1 MRIEETVASFIAR
14 HNLLDRAGRHIIALS
29 GGADSVA
36 LLLILSGLGY
46 DVEAAHCNFHL
57 RGEESDRDEDFV
69 KSLCLSL
76 AVPLHLVHFD
86 TLSYASF
93 HKVSIEMAARQLRYN
108 YFEQLRRDIGA
119 TDICVAHHRDDSV
132 ETVLMNLIRGTGLRG
147 LTGIRPVNGHIKRPL
162 LCLSRQ
168 DIERYL
174 ASVGQSYVTDSTNLV
189 DDVVRNKLRLNII
202 PLLKEINPAF
212 SENVSRATTH
222 IIDAVTMIDA
232 ATVEAMKR
240 VVTDYD
246 GGVAVDINRL
256 RGELSPAYLLYEILR
271 QYGFS
276 PAQTEQ
282 IYASLDAQSGR
293 LFVSSSHELL
303 IDRGRLLIERNLPV
317 IQSQKIIEDGTY
329 VLKSGGRLK
338 VSSLPIDDNFVLSR
352 SSDTVCLDAD
362 KIIFPLTLRSASE
375 GDRFVPFGMKGTKLV
390 SDYLNDLKYS
400 LFRKRRQLVLTDASG
415 RIVWLV
421 GERPDNRF
429 RITEESRRGLVVTVM
444 KE

>member
-1 MRIEETVASFIAR
+1 M
-14 HNLLDRAGRHIIALS
+14 
-29 GGADSVA
+29 A

-46 DVEAAHCNFHL
+46 DVEATHCNFHL

-69 KSLCLSL
+69 KSLCQSR
-76 AVPLHLVHFD
+76 AVPFHLVHFD
-86 TLSYASF
+86 TLSYASL

-119 TDICVAHHRDDSV
+119 ADICVAHHRDDSV
-132 ETVLMNLIRGTGLRG
+132 ETVLMNLVRGTGLRG

-174 ASVGQSYVTDSTNLV
+174 ASVGQPYVTDSTNLV
-189 DDVVRNKLRLNII
+189 DDVVRNKLRLNVI

-212 SENVSRATTH
+212 SENVSRAAAH
-222 IIDAVTMIDA
+222 VSDAVTMLDA
-232 ATVEAMKR
+232 ATVEAIKK
-240 VVTDYD
+240 VVKDYD
-246 GGVAVDINRL
+246 GGVAVDIDKL
-256 RGELSPAYLLYEILR
+256 KSEPSPAYLLYEILR

-282 IYASLDAQSGR
+282 IHANLDAPSGR
-293 LFVSSSHELL
+293 VFSSQSHELL
-303 IDRGRLLIERNLPV
+303 IDRGRLLIERNIPA
-317 IQSQKIIEDGTY
+317 IQPQKIIEDGTY

-338 VSSLPIDDNFVLSR
+338 VSMQPIDNSFVLSR
-352 SSDTVCLDAD
+352 SSDTACLDAD
-362 KIIFPLTLRSASE
+362 KIAFPLMLRPVAE

-390 SDYLNDLKYS
+390 SDYLTDRKYS

-429 RITEESRRGLVVTVM
+429 RITEESRRALVMTIR
-444 KE
+444 

>member
-1 MRIEETVASFIAR
+1 M
-14 HNLLDRAGRHIIALS
+14 
-29 GGADSVA
+29 A

-46 DVEAAHCNFHL
+46 DVEAVHCNFHL

-69 KSLCLSL
+69 KSLCQSR
-76 AVPLHLVHFD
+76 AVPFHLVHFD
-86 TLSYASF
+86 TLSYASL

-119 TDICVAHHRDDSV
+119 ADICVAHHRDDSV
-132 ETVLMNLIRGTGLRG
+132 ETVLMNLVRGTGLRG

-174 ASVGQSYVTDSTNLV
+174 ASVGQPYVTDSTNLV
-189 DDVVRNKLRLNII
+189 DDVVRNKLRLNVI

-212 SENVSRATTH
+212 SENVSRAAAH
-222 IIDAVTMIDA
+222 VSDAVTMLDA
-232 ATVEAMKR
+232 ATVEAIKK
-240 VVTDYD
+240 VVKDYD
-246 GGVAVDINRL
+246 GGVAVDIDKL
-256 RGELSPAYLLYEILR
+256 KSEPSPAYLLYEILR

-282 IYASLDAQSGR
+282 IHANLDAPSGR
-293 LFVSSSHELL
+293 VFSSQSHELL
-303 IDRGRLLIERNLPV
+303 IDRGRLLIERNIPA
-317 IQSQKIIEDGTY
+317 IQPQKIIEDGTY

-338 VSSLPIDDNFVLSR
+338 VSMQPIDNSFVLSR
-352 SSDTVCLDAD
+352 SSDTACLDAD
-362 KIIFPLTLRSASE
+362 KIAFPLTLRPVAE

-390 SDYLNDLKYS
+390 SDYLTDRKYS

-429 RITEESRRGLVVTVM
+429 RITEESRRALVMTIR
-444 KE
+444 

>member
-1 MRIEETVASFIAR
+1 M
-14 HNLLDRAGRHIIALS
+14 
-29 GGADSVA
+29 A

-69 KSLCLSL
+69 KSLCQSR
-76 AVPLHLVHFD
+76 AVPFHLVHFD
-86 TLSYASF
+86 TLSYASL

-119 TDICVAHHRDDSV
+119 ADICVAHHRDDSV
-132 ETVLMNLIRGTGLRG
+132 ETVLMNLVRGTGLRG

-174 ASVGQSYVTDSTNLV
+174 ASVGQPYVTDSTNLV
-189 DDVVRNKLRLNII
+189 DDVVRNKLRLNVI

-212 SENVSRATTH
+212 SENVSRAAAH
-222 IIDAVTMIDA
+222 VSDAVTMLDA
-232 ATVEAMKR
+232 ATVEAIKK
-240 VVTDYD
+240 VVKYYD
-246 GGVAVDINRL
+246 GGVAVDIDKL
-256 RGELSPAYLLYEILR
+256 KSEPSPAYLLYEILR

-282 IYASLDAQSGR
+282 IHANLDAPSGR
-293 LFVSSSHELL
+293 VFSSQSHELL
-303 IDRGRLLIERNLPV
+303 IDRGRLLIERNIPA
-317 IQSQKIIEDGTY
+317 IQPQKIIEDGTY

-338 VSSLPIDDNFVLSR
+338 VSMQPIDNSFVLSR
-352 SSDTVCLDAD
+352 SSDTACLDAD
-362 KIIFPLTLRSASE
+362 KIAFPLTLRPVAE

-390 SDYLNDLKYS
+390 SDYLTDRKYS

-429 RITEESRRGLVVTVM
+429 RITEESRRALVMTIR
-444 KE
+444 

>member
-1 MRIEETVASFIAR
+1 M
-14 HNLLDRAGRHIIALS
+14 
-29 GGADSVA
+29 A

-69 KSLCLSL
+69 KSLCQSR

-86 TLSYASF
+86 TIGYASL

-119 TDICVAHHRDDSV
+119 ADICVAHHRDDSV
-132 ETVLMNLIRGTGLRG
+132 ETVLMNLVRGTGLRG
-147 LTGIRPVNGHIKRPL
+147 LTGIRPVNGYIKRPL

-168 DIERYL
+168 DIESYL
-174 ASVGQSYVTDSTNLV
+174 ASVGQPYVTDSTNLV
-189 DDVVRNKLRLNII
+189 DDVVRNKLRLNVI

-212 SENVSRATTH
+212 SENVSRAADHVT
-222 IIDAVTMIDA
+222 DAVTMLDA
-232 ATVEAMKR
+232 ATVEAIKK
-240 VVTDYD
+240 VVKDYD
-246 GGVAVDINRL
+246 GGVAVDIDKL
-256 RGELSPAYLLYEILR
+256 KSEPSPAYILYEILR

-282 IYASLDAQSGR
+282 IHANLDAPSGR
-293 LFVSSSHELL
+293 LFASSNHELL
-303 IDRGRLLIERNLPV
+303 IDRGRLLIERNLPA
-317 IQSQKIIEDGTY
+317 IQPQKIIEDGTY

-338 VSSLPIDDNFVLSR
+338 VSIQPIDDSFVLSR
-352 SSDTVCLDAD
+352 SSDTLCLDAD
-362 KIIFPLTLRSASE
+362 KIAFPLTLRPAAE

-390 SDYLNDLKYS
+390 SDYLTDRKYS

-429 RITEESRRGLVVTVM
+429 RITEESRRALVMTI
-444 KE
+444 E

>member
-1 MRIEETVASFIAR
+1 M
-14 HNLLDRAGRHIIALS
+14 
-29 GGADSVA
+29 A

-46 DVEAAHCNFHL
+46 DVEAVHCNFHL

-69 KSLCLSL
+69 KSLCQSR
-76 AVPLHLVHFD
+76 AVPFHLVHFD
-86 TLSYASF
+86 TLSYASL

-119 TDICVAHHRDDSV
+119 ADICVAHHRDDSV
-132 ETVLMNLIRGTGLRG
+132 ETVLMNLVRGTGLRG

-174 ASVGQSYVTDSTNLV
+174 ASVGQPYVTDSTNLV
-189 DDVVRNKLRLNII
+189 DDVVRNKLRLNVI

-212 SENVSRATTH
+212 SENVSRAAAH
-222 IIDAVTMIDA
+222 VSDAVTMLDA
-232 ATVEAMKR
+232 ATVEAIKK
-240 VVTDYD
+240 VVKDYD
-246 GGVAVDINRL
+246 GGVAVDIDKL
-256 RGELSPAYLLYEILR
+256 KSEPSPAYILYEILR

-282 IYASLDAQSGR
+282 IHANLDAPSGR
-293 LFVSSSHELL
+293 IFSSQSHELL
-303 IDRGRLLIERNLPV
+303 IDRGRLLIDRNIPA

-338 VSSLPIDDNFVLSR
+338 VSMQPIDNSFVLSR
-352 SSDTVCLDAD
+352 SSDTACLDAD
-362 KIIFPLTLRSASE
+362 KIAFPLTLRPVAE

-390 SDYLNDLKYS
+390 SDYLTDRKYS

-429 RITEESRRGLVVTVM
+429 RIMEESRRALVMTIR
-444 KE
+444 

>member
-1 MRIEETVASFIAR
+1 M
-14 HNLLDRAGRHIIALS
+14 
-29 GGADSVA
+29 A

-46 DVEAAHCNFHL
+46 DVEATHCNFHL

-69 KSLCLSL
+69 KSLCQSR
-76 AVPLHLVHFD
+76 AVPFHLVHFD
-86 TLSYASF
+86 TLSYASL

-119 TDICVAHHRDDSV
+119 ADICVAHHRDDSV
-132 ETVLMNLIRGTGLRG
+132 ETVLMNLVRGTGLRG
-147 LTGIRPVNGHIKRPL
+147 LTGIRPVNGYIKRPL

-168 DIERYL
+168 DIESYL
-174 ASVGQSYVTDSTNLV
+174 ASVGQPYVTDSTNLV
-189 DDVVRNKLRLNII
+189 DDVVRNKLRLNVI

-212 SENVSRATTH
+212 SENVSRAAAHVT
-222 IIDAVTMIDA
+222 DAVTMLDA
-232 ATVEAMKR
+232 ATVEAIKK
-240 VVTDYD
+240 VVKDYD
-246 GGVAVDINRL
+246 GGVAVDIDKLNS
-256 RGELSPAYLLYEILR
+256 EPSSAYLLYEILR

-276 PAQTEQ
+276 PAQIEQ
-282 IYASLDAQSGR
+282 IHASLDAPSGR
-293 LFVSSSHELL
+293 LFASSNHELL
-303 IDRGRLLIERNLPV
+303 IDRGRLLIECNLPA
-317 IQSQKIIEDGTY
+317 IQPQKIIEDGTY

-338 VSSLPIDDNFVLSR
+338 VSIQPIDDSFVLSR

-362 KIIFPLTLRSASE
+362 KIALPLTLRSAAE

-390 SDYLNDLKYS
+390 SDYLTDRKYS

-429 RITEESRRGLVVTVM
+429 RITEESRRALVMTI
-444 KE
+444 KS

>member
-1 MRIEETVASFIAR
+1 MRTEETVASYIAR
-14 HNLLDRAGRHIIALS
+14 HNLLDKAGRHIIALS

-69 KSLCLSL
+69 KSLCQSR

-86 TLSYASF
+86 TVGYASL

-119 TDICVAHHRDDSV
+119 ADICVAHHRDDSV
-132 ETVLMNLIRGTGLRG
+132 ETVLMNLVRGTGLRG

-168 DIERYL
+168 DIECYL
-174 ASVGQSYVTDSTNLV
+174 ASVGQPYVTDSTNLV
-189 DDVVRNKLRLNII
+189 DDVVRNKLRLNVI

-212 SENVSRATTH
+212 SENVSRAAAHVT
-222 IIDAVTMIDA
+222 DAVTMLDA
-232 ATVEAMKR
+232 ATVEAIKK
-240 VVTDYD
+240 VVKDYD
-246 GGVAVDINRL
+246 GGAAVDINKL
-256 RGELSPAYLLYEILR
+256 KSEPSPAYLLYEILR
-271 QYGFS
+271 QYGFC

-282 IYASLDAQSGR
+282 IHANLDAPSGR
-293 LFVSSSHELL
+293 VFSSQSHELL
-303 IDRGRLLIERNLPV
+303 IDRGRLLIERNIPA
-317 IQSQKIIEDGTY
+317 IQPQKIIEDGTY

-338 VSSLPIDDNFVLSR
+338 VSMQPIDNSFVLSR
-352 SSDTVCLDAD
+352 SSDTACLDAD
-362 KIIFPLTLRSASE
+362 KIAFPLTLRPAAE

-390 SDYLNDLKYS
+390 SDYLTDRKYS

-429 RITEESRRGLVVTVM
+429 RITEESRRALVMTI
-444 KE
+444 KS

>member
-1 MRIEETVASFIAR
+1 M
-14 HNLLDRAGRHIIALS
+14 
-29 GGADSVA
+29 A

-46 DVEAAHCNFHL
+46 DVEATHCNFHL

-69 KSLCLSL
+69 KSLCQSR
-76 AVPLHLVHFD
+76 AVPFHLVHFD
-86 TLSYASF
+86 TLSYASL

-119 TDICVAHHRDDSV
+119 ADICVAHHRDDSV
-132 ETVLMNLIRGTGLRG
+132 ETVLMNLVRGTGLRG

-174 ASVGQSYVTDSTNLV
+174 ASVGQPYVTDSTNLV
-189 DDVVRNKLRLNII
+189 DDVVRNKLRLNVI

-212 SENVSRATTH
+212 SENVSRAAAH
-222 IIDAVTMIDA
+222 VSDAVTMLDA
-232 ATVEAMKR
+232 ATVEAIKK
-240 VVTDYD
+240 VVKDYD
-246 GGVAVDINRL
+246 GGVAVDIDKL
-256 RGELSPAYLLYEILR
+256 KSEPSPAYLLYEILR

-282 IYASLDAQSGR
+282 IHANLDAPSGR
-293 LFVSSSHELL
+293 VFSSQSHELL
-303 IDRGRLLIERNLPV
+303 IDRGRLLIERNIPA
-317 IQSQKIIEDGTY
+317 IQPQKIIEDGTY

-338 VSSLPIDDNFVLSR
+338 VSMQPIDNSFVLSR
-352 SSDTVCLDAD
+352 SSDTACLDAD
-362 KIIFPLTLRSASE
+362 KIAFPLTLRPVAE

-390 SDYLNDLKYS
+390 SDYLTDRKYS

-429 RITEESRRGLVVTVM
+429 RITEESRRALVMTIR
-444 KE
+444 